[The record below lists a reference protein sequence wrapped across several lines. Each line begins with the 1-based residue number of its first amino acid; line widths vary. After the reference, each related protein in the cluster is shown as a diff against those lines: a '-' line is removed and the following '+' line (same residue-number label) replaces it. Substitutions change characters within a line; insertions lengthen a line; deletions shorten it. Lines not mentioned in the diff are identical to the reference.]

1 MDAQHTGQGRRNS
14 KHAACRHFALLPF
27 HAQHGLRCYCLAHA
41 YIPSL
46 PVTVAPAG
54 SAACAVLYRACL
66 AHSGFVAGLGY
77 LMEDVMVTS
86 CWTGSNLEGFIKT
99 IKFVELSAI
108 DMFAV
113 TNLVICANLALIV
126 SVSNETS

>member
-1 MDAQHTGQGRRNS
+1 
-14 KHAACRHFALLPF
+14 
-27 HAQHGLRCYCLAHA
+27 
-41 YIPSL
+41 
-46 PVTVAPAG
+46 
-54 SAACAVLYRACL
+54 
-66 AHSGFVAGLGY
+66 
-77 LMEDVMVTS
+77 MVTS